1 MFPIRKQKYNKKRFP
16 IGIILI
22 IFLLNLYFGEK
33 MNIYA
38 ASIPFEGEG
47 IAFDSEGNLWM
58 VTHDKAAVT
67 GIRYTTLG
75 WTIKRYNSPIAGNQ
89 SVRVKLETY
98 CPDKVDPNNPEYLYG
113 YFVIHKE
120 RIFQSINSAYPEW
133 AQELYTNGGTVY
145 LDGIMTVVQNGV
157 KQGSMSEGGALS
169 GEVYTTYSGIAGAR
183 NWRDKEGLK
192 SHFDKSVYFPANPGM
207 IEAPVEGDENMEVVT
222 VTSGINA
229 DNLSSVNRLWI
240 SSDEFEVNR
249 AIPSSECV
257 SIGGSLQKYYYQAT
271 YEHHYGTKEVPVT
284 ANVTYTLTWND
295 GRPHREQVTVTK
307 SAEVPREYSYWKI
320 RSIDLCYLKN
330 AEVRNGALPDGN
342 VRLENLYYPN
352 VTVQKNTD
360 SMTLPEATVA
370 VDGGVIAGGT
380 TRPAIPD
387 RDILPLVDNKI
398 GKIMVKND
406 VFSID
411 GEIWMKGAAYEEKTP
426 EPVTLSGERKQS
438 VQKNDIQIPGATA
451 NQIYESVGTA
461 EYVSY
466 FSGGIV
472 NNAMVPDIN
481 PVAVHTPVVCV
492 GMSTDDIGFN
502 QQIIPTKYKSLI
514 LGRTFTVS
522 VGTAGTHLD
531 EKGYGTREYRK
542 YVKARQVKFPFP
554 VVSDGRQIAA
564 DSWIT
569 LQSETAK
576 FLLPVSVPEGDY
588 DIFCRSIAI
597 NAENNVE
604 EQKYANTDKNNYI
617 ATGSVRVTV
626 IGRLYDFCVTNV
638 IDYPRW
644 ERVFWKEGKA
654 ERTDTVYFSGTNDLN
669 GIRQRESGSL
679 YLVPLIRG
687 SHPYDSSIHAPGL
700 GYRMEFSV
708 STIGSM
714 WHTEDSVEL
723 VPTYYYMEQD
733 GRSPQKVKLYQK
745 EDLQEFYLPVSLTA
759 KDRTLTAEGMQT
771 WRGSYQVPADVY
783 IVNAGVDLADY
794 VAQKKGRI
802 RQKDPVFLRDGYLI
816 VYFSIQTVK
825 EGKPHLDY
833 ENRQNVNNGYC
844 DMWKTEG
851 YQTVRMDSE
860 GHVFS
865 FQEGMVFVFDQ
876 KKNMHTDYTSVGTH

>member
-1 MFPIRKQKYNKKRFP
+1 M
-16 IGIILI
+16 
-22 IFLLNLYFGEK
+22 
-33 MNIYA
+33 
-38 ASIPFEGEG
+38 
-47 IAFDSEGNLWM
+47 
-58 VTHDKAAVT
+58 
-67 GIRYTTLG
+67 
-75 WTIKRYNSPIAGNQ
+75 
-89 SVRVKLETY
+89 
-98 CPDKVDPNNPEYLYG
+98 
-113 YFVIHKE
+113 
-120 RIFQSINSAYPEW
+120 
-133 AQELYTNGGTVY
+133 
-145 LDGIMTVVQNGV
+145 
-157 KQGSMSEGGALS
+157 
-169 GEVYTTYSGIAGAR
+169 
-183 NWRDKEGLK
+183 
-192 SHFDKSVYFPANPGM
+192 
-207 IEAPVEGDENMEVVT
+207 
-222 VTSGINA
+222 
-229 DNLSSVNRLWI
+229 
-240 SSDEFEVNR
+240 
-249 AIPSSECV
+249 
-257 SIGGSLQKYYYQAT
+257 
-271 YEHHYGTKEVPVT
+271 
-284 ANVTYTLTWND
+284 
-295 GRPHREQVTVTK
+295 
-307 SAEVPREYSYWKI
+307 
-320 RSIDLCYLKN
+320 
-330 AEVRNGALPDGN
+330 PDGN

-380 TRPAIPD
+380 TKPAIPD
-387 RDILPLVDNKI
+387 GNILPLVDNKI
-398 GKIMVKND
+398 GKIIVKND

-411 GEIWMKGAAYEEKTP
+411 GEIWMNGAACEEKTP

-461 EYVSY
+461 EYASY

-492 GMSTDDIGFN
+492 GMSTDDIGLN

-514 LGRTFTVS
+514 LGRTFTMS
-522 VGTAGTHLD
+522 VGTAGTHLG
-531 EKGYGTREYRK
+531 ETGYGTRDYRK

-554 VVSDGRQIAA
+554 VVLDGRQIAA

-569 LQSETAK
+569 ILSESAE

-588 DIFCRSIAI
+588 DISYRLIAI
-597 NAENNVE
+597 NAEKNTT
-604 EQKYANTDKNNYI
+604 EQEYANTDKNNYI

-644 ERVFWKEGKA
+644 ERVFWKEGKTA
-654 ERTDTVYFSGTNDLN
+654 RTDTVYFSGTNDLN

-700 GYRMEFSV
+700 GYRMEFSIK
-708 STIGSM
+708 TIGSM
-714 WHTEDSVEL
+714 WHAEDSVEL
-723 VPTYYYMEQD
+723 VPTYYYMERD
-733 GRSPQKVKLYQK
+733 GSSLRQVNLYRK
-745 EDLQEFYLPVSLTA
+745 DNLQEFYLPVSLKA
-759 KDRTLTAEGMQT
+759 EDRTITAEGMQT
-771 WRGSYQVPADVY
+771 WRGSYQIPADVY
-783 IVNAGVDLADY
+783 IANAEVDLADY

-851 YQTVRMDSE
+851 YQTVRVDSE

>member
-1 MFPIRKQKYNKKRFP
+1 M
-16 IGIILI
+16 
-22 IFLLNLYFGEK
+22 
-33 MNIYA
+33 
-38 ASIPFEGEG
+38 
-47 IAFDSEGNLWM
+47 
-58 VTHDKAAVT
+58 
-67 GIRYTTLG
+67 
-75 WTIKRYNSPIAGNQ
+75 
-89 SVRVKLETY
+89 
-98 CPDKVDPNNPEYLYG
+98 
-113 YFVIHKE
+113 
-120 RIFQSINSAYPEW
+120 
-133 AQELYTNGGTVY
+133 
-145 LDGIMTVVQNGV
+145 
-157 KQGSMSEGGALS
+157 
-169 GEVYTTYSGIAGAR
+169 
-183 NWRDKEGLK
+183 
-192 SHFDKSVYFPANPGM
+192 
-207 IEAPVEGDENMEVVT
+207 
-222 VTSGINA
+222 
-229 DNLSSVNRLWI
+229 
-240 SSDEFEVNR
+240 
-249 AIPSSECV
+249 
-257 SIGGSLQKYYYQAT
+257 
-271 YEHHYGTKEVPVT
+271 
-284 ANVTYTLTWND
+284 
-295 GRPHREQVTVTK
+295 
-307 SAEVPREYSYWKI
+307 
-320 RSIDLCYLKN
+320 
-330 AEVRNGALPDGN
+330 
-342 VRLENLYYPN
+342 RLENLYYPN

-380 TRPAIPD
+380 TKPAIPD
-387 RDILPLVDNKI
+387 GNILPLVDNKI
-398 GKIMVKND
+398 GKIIVKND

-411 GEIWMKGAAYEEKTP
+411 GEIWMNGAACEEKTP

-461 EYVSY
+461 EYASY

-492 GMSTDDIGFN
+492 GMSTDDIGLN

-514 LGRTFTVS
+514 LGRTFTMS
-522 VGTAGTHLD
+522 VGTAGTHLG
-531 EKGYGTREYRK
+531 ETGYGTRDYRK

-554 VVSDGRQIAA
+554 VVLDGRQIAA

-569 LQSETAK
+569 ILSESAE

-588 DIFCRSIAI
+588 NISYRSIAI
-597 NAENNVE
+597 NAEKNTT
-604 EQKYANTDKNNYI
+604 EQEYANTDKNNYI

-644 ERVFWKEGKA
+644 ECVFWKEGKTA
-654 ERTDTVYFSGTNDLN
+654 RTDTVYFSGTNDLN

-700 GYRMEFSV
+700 GYRMEFSIK
-708 STIGSM
+708 TIGSM
-714 WHTEDSVEL
+714 WHAEDSVEL
-723 VPTYYYMEQD
+723 VPTYYYMERD
-733 GRSPQKVKLYQK
+733 GSSLRQVNLYRK
-745 EDLQEFYLPVSLTA
+745 DDLQEFYLPVSLKA
-759 KDRTLTAEGMQT
+759 EDRTITAEGMQT
-771 WRGSYQVPADVY
+771 WRGSYQIPADVY
-783 IVNAGVDLADY
+783 IANAEVDLADY

-851 YQTVRMDSE
+851 YQTVRVDSE

>member
-1 MFPIRKQKYNKKRFP
+1 M
-16 IGIILI
+16 
-22 IFLLNLYFGEK
+22 
-33 MNIYA
+33 
-38 ASIPFEGEG
+38 
-47 IAFDSEGNLWM
+47 
-58 VTHDKAAVT
+58 
-67 GIRYTTLG
+67 
-75 WTIKRYNSPIAGNQ
+75 
-89 SVRVKLETY
+89 
-98 CPDKVDPNNPEYLYG
+98 
-113 YFVIHKE
+113 
-120 RIFQSINSAYPEW
+120 
-133 AQELYTNGGTVY
+133 
-145 LDGIMTVVQNGV
+145 
-157 KQGSMSEGGALS
+157 
-169 GEVYTTYSGIAGAR
+169 
-183 NWRDKEGLK
+183 
-192 SHFDKSVYFPANPGM
+192 
-207 IEAPVEGDENMEVVT
+207 
-222 VTSGINA
+222 
-229 DNLSSVNRLWI
+229 
-240 SSDEFEVNR
+240 
-249 AIPSSECV
+249 
-257 SIGGSLQKYYYQAT
+257 
-271 YEHHYGTKEVPVT
+271 
-284 ANVTYTLTWND
+284 
-295 GRPHREQVTVTK
+295 
-307 SAEVPREYSYWKI
+307 
-320 RSIDLCYLKN
+320 
-330 AEVRNGALPDGN
+330 
-342 VRLENLYYPN
+342 RLENLYYPN

-380 TRPAIPD
+380 TKPAIPD
-387 RDILPLVDNKI
+387 GNILPLVDNKI
-398 GKIMVKND
+398 GKIIVKND

-411 GEIWMKGAAYEEKTP
+411 GEIWMNGAAYEEKTP

-461 EYVSY
+461 EYASY

-564 DSWIT
+564 DSWVT

-597 NAENNVE
+597 NAENNVA

-644 ERVFWKEGKA
+644 ERVFWKEGKTA
-654 ERTDTVYFSGTNDLN
+654 RTDMVYFSGTNNLN
-669 GIRQRESGSL
+669 GIRQRKPDSL
-679 YLVPLIRG
+679 YLVPLIKG

-708 STIGSM
+708 RTIGSM
-714 WHTEDSVEL
+714 WHAEDSVEL
-723 VPTYYYMEQD
+723 VPTYYYMERD
-733 GRSPQKVKLYQK
+733 GSRLRQVKLYRK
-745 EDLQEFYLPVSLTA
+745 DDLQEFYLPVSLKA
-759 KDRTLTAEGMQT
+759 EDRTITAEGMQT
-771 WRGSYQVPADVY
+771 WRGSYQIPADVY
-783 IVNAGVDLADY
+783 IANAEVDLADY

-851 YQTVRMDSE
+851 YQTVRVDSE

>member
-1 MFPIRKQKYNKKRFP
+1 M
-16 IGIILI
+16 
-22 IFLLNLYFGEK
+22 
-33 MNIYA
+33 
-38 ASIPFEGEG
+38 
-47 IAFDSEGNLWM
+47 
-58 VTHDKAAVT
+58 
-67 GIRYTTLG
+67 
-75 WTIKRYNSPIAGNQ
+75 
-89 SVRVKLETY
+89 
-98 CPDKVDPNNPEYLYG
+98 
-113 YFVIHKE
+113 
-120 RIFQSINSAYPEW
+120 
-133 AQELYTNGGTVY
+133 
-145 LDGIMTVVQNGV
+145 
-157 KQGSMSEGGALS
+157 
-169 GEVYTTYSGIAGAR
+169 
-183 NWRDKEGLK
+183 
-192 SHFDKSVYFPANPGM
+192 
-207 IEAPVEGDENMEVVT
+207 
-222 VTSGINA
+222 
-229 DNLSSVNRLWI
+229 
-240 SSDEFEVNR
+240 
-249 AIPSSECV
+249 
-257 SIGGSLQKYYYQAT
+257 
-271 YEHHYGTKEVPVT
+271 
-284 ANVTYTLTWND
+284 TYTLTWND
-295 GRPHREQVTVTK
+295 GRTHREQVTVTK
-307 SAEVPREYSYWKI
+307 SVEVPREYSYWKI
-320 RSIDLCYLKN
+320 RTINLCYLKN

-411 GEIWMKGAAYEEKTP
+411 GEIWMNGAAYEEKTP

-492 GMSTDDIGFN
+492 GMSTDDIGLN

-514 LGRTFTVS
+514 LGRTFTMS
-522 VGTAGTHLD
+522 VGTAGTHLG
-531 EKGYGTREYRK
+531 ETGYGTRDYRK

-554 VVSDGRQIAA
+554 VVLDGRQIAA

-569 LQSETAK
+569 ILSESAE

-588 DIFCRSIAI
+588 NISYRSIAI
-597 NAENNVE
+597 NAEKNTT
-604 EQKYANTDKNNYI
+604 EQEYANTDKNNYI

-644 ERVFWKEGKA
+644 ECVFWKEGKTA
-654 ERTDTVYFSGTNDLN
+654 RTDTVYFSGTNDLN

-700 GYRMEFSV
+700 GYRMEFSIK
-708 STIGSM
+708 TIGSM
-714 WHTEDSVEL
+714 WHAEDSVEL
-723 VPTYYYMEQD
+723 VPTYYYMERD
-733 GRSPQKVKLYQK
+733 GSSLRQVNLYRK
-745 EDLQEFYLPVSLTA
+745 DNLQEFYLPVSLKA
-759 KDRTLTAEGMQT
+759 EDRTITAEGMQT
-771 WRGSYQVPADVY
+771 WRGSYQIPADVY
-783 IVNAGVDLADY
+783 IANAEVDLADY

-851 YQTVRMDSE
+851 YQTVRVDSE

>member
-1 MFPIRKQKYNKKRFP
+1 M
-16 IGIILI
+16 
-22 IFLLNLYFGEK
+22 
-33 MNIYA
+33 
-38 ASIPFEGEG
+38 
-47 IAFDSEGNLWM
+47 
-58 VTHDKAAVT
+58 
-67 GIRYTTLG
+67 
-75 WTIKRYNSPIAGNQ
+75 
-89 SVRVKLETY
+89 
-98 CPDKVDPNNPEYLYG
+98 
-113 YFVIHKE
+113 
-120 RIFQSINSAYPEW
+120 
-133 AQELYTNGGTVY
+133 
-145 LDGIMTVVQNGV
+145 
-157 KQGSMSEGGALS
+157 
-169 GEVYTTYSGIAGAR
+169 
-183 NWRDKEGLK
+183 
-192 SHFDKSVYFPANPGM
+192 
-207 IEAPVEGDENMEVVT
+207 
-222 VTSGINA
+222 
-229 DNLSSVNRLWI
+229 
-240 SSDEFEVNR
+240 
-249 AIPSSECV
+249 
-257 SIGGSLQKYYYQAT
+257 
-271 YEHHYGTKEVPVT
+271 
-284 ANVTYTLTWND
+284 
-295 GRPHREQVTVTK
+295 
-307 SAEVPREYSYWKI
+307 
-320 RSIDLCYLKN
+320 
-330 AEVRNGALPDGN
+330 NGA
-342 VRLENLYYPN
+342 
-352 VTVQKNTD
+352 
-360 SMTLPEATVA
+360 AC
-370 VDGGVIAGGT
+370 
-380 TRPAIPD
+380 
-387 RDILPLVDNKI
+387 
-398 GKIMVKND
+398 
-406 VFSID
+406 
-411 GEIWMKGAAYEEKTP
+411 EEKTP
-426 EPVTLSGERKQS
+426 EPVTLSDERKQS
-438 VQKNDIQIPGATA
+438 VQKNEVQIPGATA
-451 NQIYESVGTA
+451 NQIYESTGTA
-461 EYVSY
+461 EYASY

-472 NNAMVPDIN
+472 NNAMVPDVN

-564 DSWIT
+564 DRWIT

-588 DIFCRSIAI
+588 DILCRSIAI

-644 ERVFWKEGKA
+644 ERVFWKEGKTA
-654 ERTDTVYFSGTNDLN
+654 RTDTVYFSGTNDLN
-669 GIRQRESGSL
+669 GIRQREPDSL

-700 GYRMEFSV
+700 GYRMEFSIK
-708 STIGSM
+708 TIGSM
-714 WHTEDSVEL
+714 WHAEDSVEL
-723 VPTYYYMEQD
+723 VPTYYYMERD
-733 GRSPQKVKLYQK
+733 GSRLRQVKLYRK
-745 EDLQEFYLPVSLTA
+745 DDLQEFYLPVSLKA
-759 KDRTLTAEGMQT
+759 EDRTITAEGMQT
-771 WRGSYQVPADVY
+771 WRGSYQIPADVY
-783 IVNAGVDLADY
+783 IANAEVDLADY

-851 YQTVRMDSE
+851 YQTVRVDSE

>member
-1 MFPIRKQKYNKKRFP
+1 M
-16 IGIILI
+16 
-22 IFLLNLYFGEK
+22 
-33 MNIYA
+33 
-38 ASIPFEGEG
+38 
-47 IAFDSEGNLWM
+47 
-58 VTHDKAAVT
+58 
-67 GIRYTTLG
+67 
-75 WTIKRYNSPIAGNQ
+75 
-89 SVRVKLETY
+89 
-98 CPDKVDPNNPEYLYG
+98 
-113 YFVIHKE
+113 
-120 RIFQSINSAYPEW
+120 
-133 AQELYTNGGTVY
+133 
-145 LDGIMTVVQNGV
+145 
-157 KQGSMSEGGALS
+157 
-169 GEVYTTYSGIAGAR
+169 
-183 NWRDKEGLK
+183 
-192 SHFDKSVYFPANPGM
+192 
-207 IEAPVEGDENMEVVT
+207 
-222 VTSGINA
+222 TSGINM

-240 SSDEFEVNR
+240 SSDEFNVSR

-257 SIGGSLQKYYYQAT
+257 SIGGSLQKYYYQAI
-271 YEHHYGTKEVPVT
+271 YEHHYGTRAVPVT
-284 ANVTYTLTWND
+284 ASVTYTLTWND
-295 GRPHREQVTVTK
+295 GRTHREQVTVTK
-307 SAEVPREYSYWKI
+307 SVEVPREYSYWKI
-320 RSIDLCYLKN
+320 RTINLCYLKN

-380 TRPAIPD
+380 TKPAIPD
-387 RDILPLVDNKI
+387 GNILPLVDNKI
-398 GKIMVKND
+398 GKIIVKND

-411 GEIWMKGAAYEEKTP
+411 GEIWMNGAACEEKTP

-461 EYVSY
+461 EYASY

-492 GMSTDDIGFN
+492 GMSTDDIGLN

-514 LGRTFTVS
+514 LGRTFTMS
-522 VGTAGTHLD
+522 VGTAGTHLG
-531 EKGYGTREYRK
+531 ETGYGTRDYRK

-554 VVSDGRQIAA
+554 VVLDGRQIAA

-569 LQSETAK
+569 ILSESAE

-588 DIFCRSIAI
+588 NISYRSIAI
-597 NAENNVE
+597 NAEKNTT
-604 EQKYANTDKNNYI
+604 EQEYANTDKNNYI

-644 ERVFWKEGKA
+644 ECVFWKEGKTA
-654 ERTDTVYFSGTNDLN
+654 RTDTVYFSGTNDLN

-700 GYRMEFSV
+700 GYRMEFSIK
-708 STIGSM
+708 TIGSM
-714 WHTEDSVEL
+714 WHAEDSVEL
-723 VPTYYYMEQD
+723 VPTYYYMERD
-733 GRSPQKVKLYQK
+733 GSSLRQVNLYRK
-745 EDLQEFYLPVSLTA
+745 DDLQEFYLPVSLKA
-759 KDRTLTAEGMQT
+759 EDRTITAEGMQT
-771 WRGSYQVPADVY
+771 WRGSYQIPADVY
-783 IVNAGVDLADY
+783 IANAEVDIADY

-825 EGKPHLDY
+825 EGNPHLDY

-851 YQTVRMDSE
+851 YQTVRVDSE

>member
-1 MFPIRKQKYNKKRFP
+1 M
-16 IGIILI
+16 
-22 IFLLNLYFGEK
+22 
-33 MNIYA
+33 
-38 ASIPFEGEG
+38 
-47 IAFDSEGNLWM
+47 
-58 VTHDKAAVT
+58 
-67 GIRYTTLG
+67 
-75 WTIKRYNSPIAGNQ
+75 
-89 SVRVKLETY
+89 
-98 CPDKVDPNNPEYLYG
+98 
-113 YFVIHKE
+113 
-120 RIFQSINSAYPEW
+120 IN
-133 AQELYTNGGTVY
+133 
-145 LDGIMTVVQNGV
+145 
-157 KQGSMSEGGALS
+157 
-169 GEVYTTYSGIAGAR
+169 
-183 NWRDKEGLK
+183 
-192 SHFDKSVYFPANPGM
+192 
-207 IEAPVEGDENMEVVT
+207 
-222 VTSGINA
+222 
-229 DNLSSVNRLWI
+229 
-240 SSDEFEVNR
+240 
-249 AIPSSECV
+249 
-257 SIGGSLQKYYYQAT
+257 
-271 YEHHYGTKEVPVT
+271 
-284 ANVTYTLTWND
+284 
-295 GRPHREQVTVTK
+295 
-307 SAEVPREYSYWKI
+307 
-320 RSIDLCYLKN
+320 LCYLKN

-360 SMTLPEATVA
+360 SMTLPETVVA
-370 VDGGVIAGGT
+370 VDGGVVAGGT

-387 RDILPLVDNKI
+387 SDILPLVDNKI
-398 GKIMVKND
+398 GKIIVKND
-406 VFSID
+406 VFSVD
-411 GEIWMKGAAYEEKTP
+411 GEIWMNGAACEEKTP

-461 EYVSY
+461 EYASY

-492 GMSTDDIGFN
+492 GMSTDDIGLN

-514 LGRTFTVS
+514 LGRTFTMS
-522 VGTAGTHLD
+522 VGTAGTHLG
-531 EKGYGTREYRK
+531 ETGYGTRDYRK

-554 VVSDGRQIAA
+554 VVLDGRQIAA

-569 LQSETAK
+569 ILSESAE

-588 DIFCRSIAI
+588 NISYRSIAI
-597 NAENNVE
+597 NAEKNTT
-604 EQKYANTDKNNYI
+604 EQEYANTDKNNYI

-644 ERVFWKEGKA
+644 ECVFWKEGKTA
-654 ERTDTVYFSGTNDLN
+654 RTDTVYFSGTNDLN

-700 GYRMEFSV
+700 GYRMEFSIK
-708 STIGSM
+708 TIGSM
-714 WHTEDSVEL
+714 WHAEDSVEL
-723 VPTYYYMEQD
+723 VPTYYYMERD
-733 GRSPQKVKLYQK
+733 GSSLRQVNLYRK
-745 EDLQEFYLPVSLTA
+745 DDLQEFYLPVSLKA
-759 KDRTLTAEGMQT
+759 EDRTITAEGMQT
-771 WRGSYQVPADVY
+771 WRGSYQIPADVY
-783 IVNAGVDLADY
+783 IANAEVDIADY

-825 EGKPHLDY
+825 EGNPHLDY

-851 YQTVRMDSE
+851 YQTVRVDSE

>member
-1 MFPIRKQKYNKKRFP
+1 M
-16 IGIILI
+16 
-22 IFLLNLYFGEK
+22 
-33 MNIYA
+33 
-38 ASIPFEGEG
+38 
-47 IAFDSEGNLWM
+47 
-58 VTHDKAAVT
+58 
-67 GIRYTTLG
+67 
-75 WTIKRYNSPIAGNQ
+75 
-89 SVRVKLETY
+89 
-98 CPDKVDPNNPEYLYG
+98 
-113 YFVIHKE
+113 
-120 RIFQSINSAYPEW
+120 
-133 AQELYTNGGTVY
+133 
-145 LDGIMTVVQNGV
+145 
-157 KQGSMSEGGALS
+157 
-169 GEVYTTYSGIAGAR
+169 
-183 NWRDKEGLK
+183 
-192 SHFDKSVYFPANPGM
+192 
-207 IEAPVEGDENMEVVT
+207 
-222 VTSGINA
+222 
-229 DNLSSVNRLWI
+229 
-240 SSDEFEVNR
+240 
-249 AIPSSECV
+249 
-257 SIGGSLQKYYYQAT
+257 
-271 YEHHYGTKEVPVT
+271 
-284 ANVTYTLTWND
+284 
-295 GRPHREQVTVTK
+295 
-307 SAEVPREYSYWKI
+307 EVPREYSYWKI
-320 RSIDLCYLKN
+320 RTINLCYLKN

-380 TRPAIPD
+380 TKPAIPD
-387 RDILPLVDNKI
+387 GNILPLVDNKI
-398 GKIMVKND
+398 GKIIVKND

-411 GEIWMKGAAYEEKTP
+411 GEIWMNGAAYEEKTP

-461 EYVSY
+461 EYASY
-466 FSGGIV
+466 FSGGIA
-472 NNAMVPDIN
+472 NNATVPDIN

-492 GMSTDDIGFN
+492 GMSADGIAFN

-522 VGTAGTHLD
+522 VGTVGTHLG
-531 EKGYGTREYRK
+531 EKGYGTRDYRK
-542 YVKARQVKFPFP
+542 YVKARQVRFPFP

-569 LQSETAK
+569 ILSESAE

-588 DIFCRSIAI
+588 NISYRSIAI
-597 NAENNVE
+597 NAEKNTT
-604 EQKYANTDKNNYI
+604 EQEYANTDKNNYI

-644 ERVFWKEGKA
+644 ERVFWKEGKTA
-654 ERTDTVYFSGTNDLN
+654 RTDTVYFSGTNDLN

-700 GYRMEFSV
+700 GYRMEFSIK
-708 STIGSM
+708 TIGSM
-714 WHTEDSVEL
+714 WHAEDSVEL
-723 VPTYYYMEQD
+723 VPTYYYMERD
-733 GRSPQKVKLYQK
+733 GSSLRQVNLYRK
-745 EDLQEFYLPVSLTA
+745 DNLQEFYLPVSLKA
-759 KDRTLTAEGMQT
+759 EDRTITAEGMQT
-771 WRGSYQVPADVY
+771 WRGSYQIPADVY
-783 IVNAGVDLADY
+783 IANAEVDLADY

-851 YQTVRMDSE
+851 YQTVRVDSE
-860 GHVFS
+860 GTGFS